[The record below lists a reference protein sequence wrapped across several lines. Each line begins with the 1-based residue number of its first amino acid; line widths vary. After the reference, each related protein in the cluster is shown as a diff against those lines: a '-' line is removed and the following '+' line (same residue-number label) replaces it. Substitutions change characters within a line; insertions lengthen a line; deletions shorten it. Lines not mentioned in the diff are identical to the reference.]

1 MRFVLCATVIAL
13 LTAAVVPAQVPPGEA
28 QAPLAAAYRD
38 AQRLAACMKALD
50 APCVVALS
58 NVHSYQVLGGD
69 PDFNFAKAQ
78 TRFFDG
84 MKREG
89 WGFSVFAVSLPR
101 DLYVD
106 GGRLYAFVPY
116 SSTSNF
122 GGRTSTNQAF
132 LTALSN
138 DGGENW
144 TFVTTTNSEQVQRI
158 IPGYTGQ
165 PLPPVV
171 FIDGAKNN

>member
-1 MRFVLCATVIAL
+1 MRSPLTTAIAVLAL
-13 LTAAVVPAQVPPGEA
+13 T
-28 QAPLAAAYRD
+28 LAASG
-38 AQRLAACMKALD
+38 LAL
-50 APCVVALS
+50 
-58 NVHSYQVLGGD
+58 
-69 PDFNFAKAQ
+69 
-78 TRFFDG
+78 
-84 MKREG
+84 
-89 WGFSVFAVSLPR
+89 
-101 DLYVD
+101 D

-116 SSTSNF
+116 RSTSNF

-144 TFVTTTNSEQVQRI
+144 TFVTTTNSEQVQRV